1 MEFLNLAGESQLY
14 YNSLYYELYVVKI
27 CIDTCP
33 NDSKEGQEILINT
46 FKGIAASI
54 TEMSPSPELLSA
66 LADGAIYL
74 LKEN

>member
-33 NDSKEGQEILINT
+33 NDSKEG
-46 FKGIAASI
+46 
-54 TEMSPSPELLSA
+54 
-66 LADGAIYL
+66 
-74 LKEN
+74 